1 MEEIMHAAVRY
12 PAAVRTAPRFAPLAL
27 VETVTAWMRLHAE
40 RRALARLDRRLLDD
54 IGVTPME
61 AGSEAMR
68 PFWDTPA
75 GRL

>member
-1 MEEIMHAAVRY
+1 MDATLRAAHTLG
-12 PAAVRTAPRFAPLAL
+12 AFARFAPLTL
-27 VETVTAWMRLHAE
+27 VARLRAWMRLHAE
-40 RRALARLDRRLLDD
+40 RRALARLDPRLLDD

>member
-1 MEEIMHAAVRY
+1 MEEIMQAALRTQLSLSAPIGFSL
-12 PAAVRTAPRFAPLAL
+12 PALAARL
-27 VETVTAWMRLHAE
+27 RGWMRLSAE

-68 PFWDTPA
+68 PFWDRPA